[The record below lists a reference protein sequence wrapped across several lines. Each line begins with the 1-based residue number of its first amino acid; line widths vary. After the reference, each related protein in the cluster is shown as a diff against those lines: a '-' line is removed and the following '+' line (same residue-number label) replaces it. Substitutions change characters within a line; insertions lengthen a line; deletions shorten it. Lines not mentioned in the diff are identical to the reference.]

1 MKDNGLLKKF
11 FSGSKV
17 LPQGAIID
25 IDKREGDSNPIRI
38 KDGSKFGWG
47 RYFFKHCDSKYQMD
61 AEILLSQVY
70 AKAGFDTA
78 LYVPATLHA
87 KSGYETF
94 GVISND
100 ISGKRTFSL
109 KPNFC
114 GDNFYERDRMN
125 FHGEKVRQ
133 DRKDDIGDNGYFFRD
148 FVLYNKLQSDPD
160 KAPKFFTPKACRE
173 MIKMRL
179 FDLATFNGD
188 RHTGNMFCNI
198 NIRKHVTGISLYD
211 YGWSG
216 DVYQQYK
223 EDGADIYGWDYKYCN
238 EFPESEEHSSYVFG
252 KTRFSM
258 ASEFRSNETLAK
270 YFSNDELVDTLH
282 KIDIKA
288 TARDI
293 EDTIGYE
300 VDPGYQDKLCESIE
314 KLAEEIQP

>member
-1 MKDNGLLKKF
+1 MIDNGLLKKF

-25 IDKREGDSNPIRI
+25 IDKRKGDSDPIVI
-38 KDGSKFGWG
+38 KDGSRFGWG
-47 RYFFKHCDSKYQMD
+47 RYFFKRCDSKYQMD

-78 LYVPATLHA
+78 LYVPATLRE
-87 KSGYETF
+87 KSGHETF
-94 GVISND
+94 GVMSND
-100 ISGKRTFSL
+100 ISGKRTLRL

-114 GDNFYERDRMN
+114 GENLYERDRMN
-125 FHGEKVRQ
+125 FHNEKVRQ

-148 FVLYNKLQSDPD
+148 FVLYNKLQRGQD
-160 KAPKFFTPKACRE
+160 KAPKFFTHEACRE
-173 MIKMRL
+173 IIKMRL
-179 FDLATFNGD
+179 FDVATFNGD
-188 RHTGNMFCNI
+188 RHTGNMFCDI
-198 NIRKHVTGISLYD
+198 NLRKHVTGISLFD

-223 EDGADIYGWDYKYCN
+223 EDGTDIYGWEFKYYN
-238 EFPESEEHSSYVFG
+238 EFPDSDEHIAYIFDKS
-252 KTRFSM
+252 RFSM
-258 ASEFRSNETLAK
+258 ARQFRSNETLSK
-270 YFSNDELVDTLH
+270 YMSNNELVDTLQ
-282 KIDIKA
+282 KIDIKG

-314 KLAEEIQP
+314 KLAMEVTP